1 MLLCSIPA
9 AAQEGSQ
16 AHDILLK
23 TLALIQNPGGIQLD
37 YHLRVTF
44 YTKKGHIIFKGDKFR
59 RESKKTID
67 WFDGT
72 TFWTLNKS
80 SKVCKIQRPKK
91 QTDQNLASMMNSAR
105 TDCVYKLNDEGHL
118 WRINVKSKVKG
129 AKVKEAEVLV
139 NKATYA
145 PAQLRIR
152 FGLIWA
158 TITLSNFKAAN
169 YDDSNFHFD
178 PHKYPGVKIVDKL

>member
-1 MLLCSIPA
+1 MSFVLQLVDAVGACRVHHARQILVGLLLGA
-9 AAQEGSQ
+9 
-16 AHDILLK
+16 LY
-23 TLALIQNPGGIQLD
+23 LA
-37 YHLRVTF
+37 
-44 YTKKGHIIFKGDKFR
+44 
-59 RESKKTID
+59 
-67 WFDGT
+67 
-72 TFWTLNKS
+72 
-80 SKVCKIQRPKK
+80 
-91 QTDQNLASMMNSAR
+91 
-105 TDCVYKLNDEGHL
+105 HL

-178 PHKYPGVKIVDKL
+178 PHKYPGVKIVDKR

>member
-44 YTKKGHIIFKGDKFR
+44 YTKKGHIIFKGNKFR

-80 SKVCKIQRPKK
+80 
-91 QTDQNLASMMNSAR
+91 
-105 TDCVYKLNDEGHL
+105 
-118 WRINVKSKVKG
+118 
-129 AKVKEAEVLV
+129 
-139 NKATYA
+139 
-145 PAQLRIR
+145 IR

-178 PHKYPGVKIVDKL
+178 PHKYPGVKIVDKR